1 MNTSALGPA
10 VWFGL
15 ALLVG
20 YWIWLWAFFRYVR
33 PRIMEAAARRLGVK
47 VEESLRILDS
57 GTYDTTGEAAL
68 AKRGAIWGI
77 DLVVLL
83 AGTVGVAA
91 LVFIPAFVVGE
102 SGALLSIESAITGRG
117 ATIAPLPRAEMPLAA
132 RRASIA
138 IGVRNSGN
146 EPLAQCRLAVASYTS
161 ANGYLT
167 GRTAWFALA
176 VGEARDIAF
185 ALDASKP
192 PAGEHRYPV
201 KLECDNERLAVA
213 DGVLVV
219 R

>member
-1 MNTSALGPA
+1 MNANALGPA
-10 VWFGL
+10 VWLGL

-33 PRIMEAAARRLGVK
+33 PRIMEAAGRRLGVT
-47 VEESLRILDS
+47 VEESLRILDA
-57 GTYDTTGEAAL
+57 GTYDTTGDAAL
-68 AKRGAIWGI
+68 GKRGAIWGL

-91 LVFIPAFVVGE
+91 LVFVPAFLVAE
-102 SGALLSIESAITGRG
+102 SGALLPIESAITGRG
-117 ATIAPLPRAEMPLAA
+117 ATISPLPRADMPIAA
-132 RRASIA
+132 RKASIA
-138 IGVRNSGN
+138 VGVRNTGAK
-146 EPLAQCRLAVASYTS
+146 PLARCRLAVAQYTA

-167 GRTAWFALA
+167 GRSPWFDLA
-176 VGEARDIAF
+176 PGEARDVAVE
-185 ALDASKP
+185 LDASKP